1 MLASARN
8 MRRRLAFFLVLVG
21 IVAVVIGSA
30 SGCGTLF
37 SFNGRHPIEV
47 RPVVLGT
54 PLRSSFRAKA
64 GKRYTIA
71 VHVVFEREGLAELN
85 GQMVVEA
92 QLPLDASIE
101 DSSGV
106 AVAKAV
112 GWLDPNVP
120 PTVLYGHGASA
131 HQRRPM
137 GVAPAELVA
146 ERLVGPIT
154 VSSDRDVP
162 YAVSLG
168 RDSVGRAQIKEVRM
182 VLYDDTLPVSIS
194 IAFGAAAAGVI
205 ALVVG
210 TIMLFFGLFRARRGG
225 ARRRQIV

>member
-1 MLASARN
+1 
-8 MRRRLAFFLVLVG
+8 MRRRLAFVLVIAGLVLLVVG
-21 IVAVVIGSA
+21 TA
-30 SGCGTLF
+30 SGCGSLF
-37 SFNGRHPIEV
+37 SFNGRHAVEVQPI
-47 RPVVLGT
+47 VLGA

-106 AVAKAV
+106 AVARVV

-154 VSSDRDVP
+154 VASDRDVP

-168 RDSVGRAQIKEVRM
+168 RDSVGRAPIKEARM

-194 IAFGAAAAGVI
+194 VAFAAAAGGFV

-225 ARRRQIV
+225 ARRRQVV

>member
-1 MLASARN
+1 
-8 MRRRLAFFLVLVG
+8 MRRRLAFFLVVVG
-21 IVAVVIGSA
+21 IVAVVIGTA

-37 SFNGRHPIEV
+37 SFNGRHPIQV
-47 RPVVLGT
+47 QPVVLGA
-54 PLRSSFRAKA
+54 PLRKTFRAKA

-71 VHVVFEREGLAELN
+71 VHVVFEREGLAESN
-85 GQMVVEA
+85 GQTVVEA

-106 AVAKAV
+106 AVAKAI

-120 PTVLYGHGASA
+120 PTVLYGHASSA

-146 ERLVGPIT
+146 ERLLGPIT
-154 VSSDRDVP
+154 VASDRDVP

-168 RDSVGRAQIKEVRM
+168 LDRVGKAPIKEARI
-182 VLYDDTLPVSIS
+182 VLYDDTLPLSIS
-194 IAFGAAAAGVI
+194 VAFSAAAAGVV

-210 TIMLFFGLFRARRGG
+210 TIMLFFGLFRGRRARRGG

>member
-1 MLASARN
+1 
-8 MRRRLAFFLVLVG
+8 MRRRLAFVLVIAGLVLV
-21 IVAVVIGSA
+21 VVGTA
-30 SGCGTLF
+30 SGCGSLF
-37 SFNGRHPIEV
+37 SFNGRHPVEV
-47 RPVVLGT
+47 HPVVLGV

-64 GKRYTIA
+64 GKRYTMAI
-71 VHVVFEREGLAELN
+71 HVVFEREGLAELN

-92 QLPLDASIE
+92 QLPLDASIA

-106 AVAKAV
+106 AVAKVV

-154 VSSDRDVP
+154 VASDRDVP

-168 RDSVGRAQIKEVRM
+168 RDSVGRAPIKEARI

-194 IAFGAAAAGVI
+194 VAFAAAAAGIV
-205 ALVVG
+205 ALFAG
-210 TIMLFFGLFRARRGG
+210 TIVLFFGLFRARRGG

>member
-1 MLASARN
+1 M
-8 MRRRLAFFLVLVG
+8 
-21 IVAVVIGSA
+21 VIGTA
-30 SGCGTLF
+30 SGCGSFF
-37 SFNGRHPIEV
+37 SFNGRHPVEV
-47 RPVVLGT
+47 RPLVLGT
-54 PLRSSFRAKA
+54 PLRQSFRATA

-71 VHVVFEREGLAELN
+71 IHVVFEREGLAEID

-92 QLPLDASIE
+92 SLPVNAIIE

-106 AVAKAV
+106 TVAKVV
-112 GWLDPNVP
+112 GFIDPNVP

-146 ERLVGPIT
+146 ERLLGPIT
-154 VSSDRDVP
+154 VPSDRDVP

-168 RDSVGRAQIKEVRM
+168 PDTAGKAQIKETRV
-182 VLYDDTLPVSIS
+182 VLYDDRLPLAIS
-194 IAFGAAAAGVI
+194 IAFAAAAAGAI
-205 ALVVG
+205 AFFSG
-210 TIMLFFGLFRARRGG
+210 GMMLFFGLFRARRGG